1 MSDNENS
8 NKKLMPEGGSSPP
21 TDQVQTT
28 DAPAVDSET
37 KDTSSAEEEEK
48 NPQTPSTDNDKDKDE
63 SQGQETEGGE
73 EPNENPNKENKNDYS
88 ETAKKVG
95 ESLGEKYNKM
105 LEAKKNDN
113 NKDSLGDQMKDL
125 NEVQVDKAFVSD
137 SINLLGKISFD
148 ELIGNPL
155 RAAVKAQR
163 DLAKETL
170 SYIREE
176 GIKVDEN
183 GQGQITYVTMNFIR
197 DGKQVKMRVP
207 LLTLMPVPRLSIS
220 TMSYTFKAKVNA
232 MSGVVASVGSG
243 GTPINAGISTGEG
256 SKSAAPAKQTTDSSA
271 KGNNETTGNKPGA
284 STDNPAASKDNP
296 AASKDNPAASSNNP
310 TASAAGAKPTIST
323 TPTMSVGYSSK
334 KDSGATRDSRYS
346 VETTMDISITASE
359 GEMPRGIDR
368 LLGVLDDST
377 EVIDPKGTLQV
388 SADRI
393 SLVNNY
399 GAISVSYRNGKGA
412 YAPTDVTCEPIEGE
426 AKPDMLE
433 SGDEMLLIFKAKGVY
448 MVSAGELHRIVFVS

>member
-1 MSDNENS
+1 
-8 NKKLMPEGGSSPP
+8 MPGGESSPP
-21 TDQVQTT
+21 TDQVSQT

-37 KDTSSAEEEEK
+37 TDTSSAEEE
-48 NPQTPSTDNDKDKDE
+48 NQQAPSTDNDKNQSHE
-63 SQGQETEGGE
+63 S
-73 EPNENPNKENKNDYS
+73 NE
-88 ETAKKVG
+88 
-95 ESLGEKYNKM
+95 GEKSEKNEDNKSDDS
-105 LEAKKNDN
+105 KKKEEKSTLDKTVDTTTSVIGALGDAHNAAQKN
-113 NKDSLGDQMKDL
+113 EKTPSLGDQMKDL

-183 GQGQITYVTMNFIR
+183 GQGQITYVTMNFFR

-243 GTPINAGISTGEG
+243 GTPINAGMSTDNG
-256 SKSAAPAKQTTDSSA
+256 SKSAASAKPAKESSA
-271 KGNNETTGNKPGA
+271 KGNNEKTGDNSAA
-284 STDNPAASKDNP
+284 STDNS
-296 AASKDNPAASSNNP
+296 AASSNK
-310 TASAAGAKPTIST
+310 TAASATGAKPTIAT

-448 MVSAGELHRIVFVS
+448 MVSAGELTRIVFVS

>member
-1 MSDNENS
+1 
-8 NKKLMPEGGSSPP
+8 
-21 TDQVQTT
+21 
-28 DAPAVDSET
+28 
-37 KDTSSAEEEEK
+37 
-48 NPQTPSTDNDKDKDE
+48 
-63 SQGQETEGGE
+63 
-73 EPNENPNKENKNDYS
+73 
-88 ETAKKVG
+88 
-95 ESLGEKYNKM
+95 
-105 LEAKKNDN
+105 
-113 NKDSLGDQMKDL
+113 MKDL
-125 NEVQVDKAFVSD
+125 NEVQVDKTFVSD

-183 GQGQITYVTMNFIR
+183 GQGQITYVTMNFFR

-243 GTPINAGISTGEG
+243 GTPINAGISTDNG
-256 SKSAAPAKQTTDSSA
+256 SKSAASAKPAKESSA
-271 KGNNETTGNKPGA
+271 KGNNEKTGDEPAA
-284 STDNPAASKDNP
+284 STDNPST
-296 AASKDNPAASSNNP
+296 SSNKP

-412 YAPTDVTCEPIEGE
+412 YAPTDVTCDPIEGE

-448 MVSAGELHRIVFVS
+448 MVSAGELTRIVFVS

>member
-1 MSDNENS
+1 
-8 NKKLMPEGGSSPP
+8 MPEGGSSPP
-21 TDQVQTT
+21 TDQVSQT

-37 KDTSSAEEEEK
+37 TDTSSAEEE
-48 NPQTPSTDNDKDKDE
+48 NQQAPSTDNDNDE

-73 EPNENPNKENKNDYS
+73 EPNKENKNDFS
-88 ETAKKVG
+88 ETAKNVG
-95 ESLGEKYNKM
+95 KSLTQKYNEL

-113 NKDSLGDQMKDL
+113 KKDSLGDQMKDL

-176 GIKVDEN
+176 GIKVDED
-183 GQGQITYVTMNFIR
+183 GQGQITYVTMNFFR

-243 GTPINAGISTGEG
+243 GTPINAGISTDNG
-256 SKSAAPAKQTTDSSA
+256 SKSAASAKPAKDSSA
-271 KGNNETTGNKPGA
+271 KVNNEKTGDEPAA
-284 STDNPAASKDNP
+284 STDNS
-296 AASKDNPAASSNNP
+296 AASSNK
-310 TASAAGAKPTIST
+310 TAASATGAKPTIST

-412 YAPTDVTCEPIEGE
+412 YAPTDITCDPIEGE

-448 MVSAGELHRIVFVS
+448 MVSAGELTRIVFVS

>member
-1 MSDNENS
+1 
-8 NKKLMPEGGSSPP
+8 
-21 TDQVQTT
+21 
-28 DAPAVDSET
+28 
-37 KDTSSAEEEEK
+37 
-48 NPQTPSTDNDKDKDE
+48 
-63 SQGQETEGGE
+63 
-73 EPNENPNKENKNDYS
+73 
-88 ETAKKVG
+88 
-95 ESLGEKYNKM
+95 
-105 LEAKKNDN
+105 
-113 NKDSLGDQMKDL
+113 MKDL

-183 GQGQITYVTMNFIR
+183 GQGQITYVTMNFFR

-243 GTPINAGISTGEG
+243 GTPINAGMSTDNS
-256 SKSAAPAKQTTDSSA
+256 SKSAASAKATTNSSS
-271 KGNNETTGNKPGA
+271 KGNNEKTGDEPAA
-284 STDNPAASKDNP
+284 STDNSAVSSNKTAASATGTK
-296 AASKDNPAASSNNP
+296 S
-310 TASAAGAKPTIST
+310 TIAT

-399 GAISVSYRNGKGA
+399 GVISVSYRNGKGA
-412 YAPTDVTCEPIEGE
+412 YAPTDVTCDPIEGE

-448 MVSAGELHRIVFVS
+448 MVSAGKLTRIVFVS

>member
-1 MSDNENS
+1 MSDNENI
-8 NKKLMPEGGSSPP
+8 NKDLKPEGGSSPP
-21 TDQVQTT
+21 TDQVSTT
-28 DAPAVDSET
+28 DATAVDSET
-37 KDTSSAEEEEK
+37 NDTSSAENEEE
-48 NPQTPSTDNDKDKDE
+48 NQQTPSTDNDKNKDE
-63 SQGQETEGGE
+63 GQSQETEGGE
-73 EPNENPNKENKNDYS
+73 EPDENKKEDKNDL
-88 ETAKKVG
+88 ADKLKKGG
-95 ESLGEKYNKM
+95 ESLTQKYNKL
-105 LEAKKNDN
+105 LEAKRNEN

-125 NEVQVDKAFVSD
+125 NEVQVDKTFVSD

-256 SKSAAPAKQTTDSSA
+256 SKSAAPAKPTTDSSS
-271 KGNNETTGNKPGA
+271 KGNNGKTGDNPAA
-284 STDNPAASKDNP
+284 STDNPAASTDNP
-296 AASKDNPAASSNNP
+296 ATSSNKP

-412 YAPTDVTCEPIEGE
+412 YAPTDVNCEPIEGE

>member
-1 MSDNENS
+1 MSDNEN
-8 NKKLMPEGGSSPP
+8 NNNDLMSDGGSSPP
-21 TDQVQTT
+21 TDQVSQT
-28 DAPAVDSET
+28 DAPAVGSENN
-37 KDTSSAEEEEK
+37 DTSSAEKEEEK
-48 NPQTPSTDNDKDKDE
+48 PQAPSADNDKDE
-63 SQGQETEGGE
+63 GQGQETEGGE
-73 EPNENPNKENKNDYS
+73 KPDGNKKEDKNDLS
-88 ETAKKVG
+88 DQLKEAGK
-95 ESLGEKYNKM
+95 SLTQKYNEL

-113 NKDSLGDQMKDL
+113 KKDSLGDQMKDL

-176 GIKVDEN
+176 GIKVDED
-183 GQGQITYVTMNFIR
+183 GQGQITYVTMNFFR

-207 LLTLMPVPRLSIS
+207 LLTLMPVPRHSIS

-243 GTPINAGISTGEG
+243 GTPINAGMSTDNG
-256 SKSAAPAKQTTDSSA
+256 SKSAVSAKPAKDSSA
-271 KGNNETTGNKPGA
+271 KGNNEETGDKPA
-284 STDNPAASKDNP
+284 TSTDNS
-296 AASKDNPAASSNNP
+296 AASSNK
-310 TASAAGAKPTIST
+310 TATSAAGAKPTIAT

-399 GAISVSYRNGKGA
+399 GVISVSYRNGKGA
-412 YAPTDVTCEPIEGE
+412 YAPTEVTCDPIEGE

-448 MVSAGELHRIVFVS
+448 MVSAGELTRIVFVS

>member
-1 MSDNENS
+1 MSDNENN
-8 NKKLMPEGGSSPP
+8 NKDLKPGGESSPP

-28 DAPAVDSET
+28 DATAVDSET
-37 KDTSSAEEEEK
+37 NDTSSAEEEEK

-73 EPNENPNKENKNDYS
+73 EPDENKKED
-88 ETAKKVG
+88 
-95 ESLGEKYNKM
+95 
-105 LEAKKNDN
+105 KNDLPDKIGN
-113 NKDSLGDQMKDL
+113 SVGKVFKEGMDAWKTTSNAGNDKSLGDQMKDL

-256 SKSAAPAKQTTDSSA
+256 SKSAAPAKPTTDSSS
-271 KGNNETTGNKPGA
+271 KGNNGKTG
-284 STDNPAASKDNP
+284 DNPAASTDNS
-296 AASKDNPAASSNNP
+296 AASTENP
-310 TASAAGAKPTIST
+310 TASSNKTAASATGAKPTIST

-412 YAPTDVTCEPIEGE
+412 YTPTDVNCEPIEGE

>member
-1 MSDNENS
+1 MSDNEN
-8 NKKLMPEGGSSPP
+8 NNNDLIPEGGSSPP
-21 TDQVQTT
+21 TDQVSQT

-37 KDTSSAEEEEK
+37 TDTSSAEEE
-48 NPQTPSTDNDKDKDE
+48 NQQAPSTDNDKNQSHE
-63 SQGQETEGGE
+63 S
-73 EPNENPNKENKNDYS
+73 NE
-88 ETAKKVG
+88 
-95 ESLGEKYNKM
+95 GEKSEKNEDNKSDDS
-105 LEAKKNDN
+105 KKKEEKSTLDKTVDTTTSVIGALGDAHNAAQ
-113 NKDSLGDQMKDL
+113 KKEKTPSLGDQMKDL

-183 GQGQITYVTMNFIR
+183 GQGQITYVTMNFFR

-243 GTPINAGISTGEG
+243 GTPINAGISTDNG
-256 SKSAAPAKQTTDSSA
+256 SKSAASAKPAKDSSA
-271 KGNNETTGNKPGA
+271 KGNNEKTGDEPAA
-284 STDNPAASKDNP
+284 STDNSAVSSNKTAASATGTK
-296 AASKDNPAASSNNP
+296 S
-310 TASAAGAKPTIST
+310 TIST

-399 GAISVSYRNGKGA
+399 GTISVSYRNGKGA
-412 YAPTDVTCEPIEGE
+412 YAPTDVTCDPIEGE

-448 MVSAGELHRIVFVS
+448 MVSAGELTRIVFVS

>member
-1 MSDNENS
+1 MSDNENN
-8 NKKLMPEGGSSPP
+8 NKDLKPGGESSPP
-21 TDQVQTT
+21 T
-28 DAPAVDSET
+28 
-37 KDTSSAEEEEK
+37 EE
-48 NPQTPSTDNDKDKDE
+48 NPQTPHTDNDNDKDK
-63 SQGQETEGGE
+63 SQSQETEGGE
-73 EPNENPNKENKNDYS
+73 EPDVNNKEDENPNKENKNDLANKIGNS
-88 ETAKKVG
+88 VG
-95 ESLGEKYNKM
+95 KAVEEGIDAWKTTSNTGK
-105 LEAKKNDN
+105 DN
-113 NKDSLGDQMKDL
+113 SLGDQMKDL

-183 GQGQITYVTMNFIR
+183 GQGQITYVTMNFFR

-256 SKSAAPAKQTTDSSA
+256 SKPAVSAKPAKDSSA
-271 KGNNETTGNKPGA
+271 KVNNEKTGDEPAA
-284 STDNPAASKDNP
+284 STDNS
-296 AASKDNPAASSNNP
+296 AASSNK
-310 TASAAGAKPTIST
+310 TATSAAGAKPTIAT
-323 TPTMSVGYSSK
+323 IPTMSVGYSSK

-399 GAISVSYRNGKGA
+399 GVISVSYRNGKGA

-448 MVSAGELHRIVFVS
+448 MVSAGELTRIVFVS

>member
-1 MSDNENS
+1 MSDNENN
-8 NKKLMPEGGSSPP
+8 NKDLKPGGESSPP

-28 DAPAVDSET
+28 DATAVDSET
-37 KDTSSAEEEEK
+37 NDTSSAENKEE
-48 NPQTPSTDNDKDKDE
+48 NQQTPTTDNDKDE

-73 EPNENPNKENKNDYS
+73 EPNKENKNDVS
-88 ETAKKVG
+88 EAVKNFG
-95 ESLGEKYNKM
+95 ESAFEKGKEYYNT
-105 LEAKKNDN
+105 LKNKE

-256 SKSAAPAKQTTDSSA
+256 SKSAAPAKPTTDSSS
-271 KGNNETTGNKPGA
+271 KGNNEKTGEKPAA
-284 STDNPAASKDNP
+284 STDNPTASTE
-296 AASKDNPAASSNNP
+296 NPAASSNK
-310 TASAAGAKPTIST
+310 TATSATGAKPTIST

-412 YAPTDVTCEPIEGE
+412 YTPTDVTCEPIEGE

>member
-1 MSDNENS
+1 MSDNENN
-8 NKKLMPEGGSSPP
+8 NKDLKPGGGSSPP
-21 TDQVQTT
+21 TDQDPKT
-28 DAPAVDSET
+28 DATAVGSET
-37 KDTSSAEEEEK
+37 TDTSSAEEE
-48 NPQTPSTDNDKDKDE
+48 NQQAPSTDNDKNQSHE
-63 SQGQETEGGE
+63 S
-73 EPNENPNKENKNDYS
+73 NE
-88 ETAKKVG
+88 
-95 ESLGEKYNKM
+95 GEKSEKNEDNKSDDS
-105 LEAKKNDN
+105 KKKEEKSTLDKTVDTTTSVIGALGDAHNAAQ
-113 NKDSLGDQMKDL
+113 KKEKTPSLGDQMKDL

-183 GQGQITYVTMNFIR
+183 GQGQITYITMNFFR

-243 GTPINAGISTGEG
+243 GTPINAGISTDNG
-256 SKSAAPAKQTTDSSA
+256 SKSAASAKPAKDSSA
-271 KGNNETTGNKPGA
+271 KGNNEKTG
-284 STDNPAASKDNP
+284 DNPAASTDNSAVSSNKT
-296 AASKDNPAASSNNP
+296 AASATGTKS
-310 TASAAGAKPTIST
+310 TIST

-377 EVIDPKGTLQV
+377 ELIDPKGTLQV

-399 GAISVSYRNGKGA
+399 GVISVSYRNGKGA
-412 YAPTDVTCEPIEGE
+412 YAPTDVTCDPIEGE

-448 MVSAGELHRIVFVS
+448 MVSAGELTRIVFVS

>member
-1 MSDNENS
+1 MSDNEN
-8 NKKLMPEGGSSPP
+8 NNNDLKPGGESSPP
-21 TDQVQTT
+21 T
-28 DAPAVDSET
+28 
-37 KDTSSAEEEEK
+37 EE
-48 NPQTPSTDNDKDKDE
+48 NPQTPHTDNDNDKDK
-63 SQGQETEGGE
+63 SQSQETEGGE
-73 EPNENPNKENKNDYS
+73 EPDVNNKEDENPNKENKNDLANKIGNS
-88 ETAKKVG
+88 VGKVVEEG
-95 ESLGEKYNKM
+95 IDAWKTTSNTGK
-105 LEAKKNDN
+105 DN
-113 NKDSLGDQMKDL
+113 SLGDQMKDL

-256 SKSAAPAKQTTDSSA
+256 SKSAAPAKPTTDSSS
-271 KGNNETTGNKPGA
+271 KGNNGKTGEKPAA
-284 STDNPAASKDNP
+284 STDNSAASTENP
-296 AASKDNPAASSNNP
+296 ATSSNKTAASA
-310 TASAAGAKPTIST
+310 TGAKSTIST

-412 YAPTDVTCEPIEGE
+412 YAPTDVNCEPIEGE

>member
-1 MSDNENS
+1 MSDNENI
-8 NKKLMPEGGSSPP
+8 NKDLKPEGGSSPP

-37 KDTSSAEEEEK
+37 NDTSSAENEEK

-243 GTPINAGISTGEG
+243 GTPINAGISTDNG
-256 SKSAAPAKQTTDSSA
+256 SKSAASAKPTTDPSA
-271 KGNNETTGNKPGA
+271 KGNNGKTG
-284 STDNPAASKDNP
+284 DNPAASTDNS
-296 AASKDNPAASSNNP
+296 AASTENPAASSNK
-310 TASAAGAKPTIST
+310 TAASATGAKPTIST

-412 YAPTDVTCEPIEGE
+412 YTPTDVTCEPIEGE

>member
-1 MSDNENS
+1 MSDNEN
-8 NKKLMPEGGSSPP
+8 NNNDLMPEGGSSPP
-21 TDQVQTT
+21 TEENP
-28 DAPAVDSET
+28 PA
-37 KDTSSAEEEEK
+37 
-48 NPQTPSTDNDKDKDE
+48 PSTDKDKNQRHE
-63 SQGQETEGGE
+63 SNEGKKSEKSEDNKSDDSKKKE
-73 EPNENPNKENKNDYS
+73 EKSTLDKVVDTTTSVIGALGDAHNAAQKKEK
-88 ETAKKVG
+88 TP
-95 ESLGEKYNKM
+95 
-105 LEAKKNDN
+105 
-113 NKDSLGDQMKDL
+113 SLGDQMKDL

-183 GQGQITYVTMNFIR
+183 GQGQITYVTMNFFR

-243 GTPINAGISTGEG
+243 GTPINAGMSTDNG
-256 SKSAAPAKQTTDSSA
+256 SKSAASAKQAKDSSS
-271 KGNNETTGNKPGA
+271 KGNNEKTGDEPAA
-284 STDNPAASKDNP
+284 STDNS
-296 AASKDNPAASSNNP
+296 AASSNK
-310 TASAAGAKPTIST
+310 TAASAAGAKPTIST

-346 VETTMDISITASE
+346 VESTMDISITASE

-368 LLGVLDDST
+368 LLGILDDST

-399 GAISVSYRNGKGA
+399 GVISVSYRNGKGA

-448 MVSAGELHRIVFVS
+448 MVSAGELTRIVFVS

>member
-1 MSDNENS
+1 MSDNENK
-8 NKKLMPEGGSSPP
+8 NNNLMPEGGSPPP
-21 TDQVQTT
+21 TDQVPTT

-37 KDTSSAEEEEK
+37 PDTSPAENEEE
-48 NPQTPSTDNDKDKDE
+48 NPQTPNTDNDKDE
-63 SQGQETEGGE
+63 SQSQETEGGE
-73 EPNENPNKENKNDYS
+73 EPDENKKEDKNDL
-88 ETAKKVG
+88 ADKLKKGG
-95 ESLGEKYNKM
+95 ESLTQKYNKL
-105 LEAKKNDN
+105 LEAKRNET

-125 NEVQVDKAFVSD
+125 NEVQVDKTFVSD

-256 SKSAAPAKQTTDSSA
+256 SKSAAPAKPTTDSSA
-271 KGNNETTGNKPGA
+271 KGNNEKTGDK
-284 STDNPAASKDNP
+284 SAASKDNP
-296 AASKDNPAASSNNP
+296 AASTENPAASSNK
-310 TASAAGAKPTIST
+310 TAASATGAKPTIST

-346 VETTMDISITASE
+346 VETTMDISIIASE

-426 AKPDMLE
+426 AKPDLLE

-448 MVSAGELHRIVFVS
+448 MVSAGELTRIVFVS

>member
-1 MSDNENS
+1 
-8 NKKLMPEGGSSPP
+8 MPEGGSSPP
-21 TDQVQTT
+21 TDQVLQT
-28 DAPAVDSET
+28 DAPAVGSENN
-37 KDTSSAEEEEK
+37 DTSSAEEKEEK
-48 NPQTPSTDNDKDKDE
+48 PQGPSTDNDKDKDE

-73 EPNENPNKENKNDYS
+73 ESNKENKNDFS

-95 ESLGEKYNKM
+95 KSLTEKYNEL

-113 NKDSLGDQMKDL
+113 KKDSLGDQMKDL
-125 NEVQVDKAFVSD
+125 NEVQVDKTFVSD

-183 GQGQITYVTMNFIR
+183 GQGQITYVTMNFFR

-243 GTPINAGISTGEG
+243 GTPINAGMSTDNG
-256 SKSAAPAKQTTDSSA
+256 SKSAASAKPAKDSSS
-271 KGNNETTGNKPGA
+271 KGNNEKTG
-284 STDNPAASKDNP
+284 DEPAASTEN
-296 AASKDNPAASSNNP
+296 SAASSNK
-310 TASAAGAKPTIST
+310 TAASAAGAKPTIST

-346 VETTMDISITASE
+346 VESTMDISITASE

-368 LLGVLDDST
+368 LLGILDDST

-448 MVSAGELHRIVFVS
+448 MISAGELHRIVFVS

>member
-1 MSDNENS
+1 MSDNENN
-8 NKKLMPEGGSSPP
+8 NKDLKPGGESSPP
-21 TDQVQTT
+21 TEENLQ
-28 DAPAVDSET
+28 AP
-37 KDTSSAEEEEK
+37 
-48 NPQTPSTDNDKDKDE
+48 PTDNDKNQRHESNEGKKSEKSEDNKSDDSKKKEEKSTLDKVVDTTT
-63 SQGQETEGGE
+63 SVIGALGDAHNAAQK
-73 EPNENPNKENKNDYS
+73 KEK
-88 ETAKKVG
+88 TP
-95 ESLGEKYNKM
+95 
-105 LEAKKNDN
+105 
-113 NKDSLGDQMKDL
+113 SLGDQMKDL
-125 NEVQVDKAFVSD
+125 SEVQVDKAFVSD

-183 GQGQITYVTMNFIR
+183 GQGQITYVTMNFFR

-243 GTPINAGISTGEG
+243 GTPINAGMSTDNG
-256 SKSAAPAKQTTDSSA
+256 SKSAASAKPAKDSSS
-271 KGNNETTGNKPGA
+271 KGNNEKTGDEPAA
-284 STDNPAASKDNP
+284 STDNS
-296 AASKDNPAASSNNP
+296 AASSNK
-310 TASAAGAKPTIST
+310 TAASAAGAKPTIST

-346 VETTMDISITASE
+346 VESTMDISITASE

-368 LLGVLDDST
+368 LLGILDDST

-399 GAISVSYRNGKGA
+399 GVISVSYRNGKGA

-448 MVSAGELHRIVFVS
+448 MVSAGELTRIVFVS

>member
-1 MSDNENS
+1 
-8 NKKLMPEGGSSPP
+8 
-21 TDQVQTT
+21 
-28 DAPAVDSET
+28 
-37 KDTSSAEEEEK
+37 
-48 NPQTPSTDNDKDKDE
+48 
-63 SQGQETEGGE
+63 
-73 EPNENPNKENKNDYS
+73 
-88 ETAKKVG
+88 
-95 ESLGEKYNKM
+95 
-105 LEAKKNDN
+105 
-113 NKDSLGDQMKDL
+113 MKDL

-256 SKSAAPAKQTTDSSA
+256 SKSAAPAKPTTDSSS
-271 KGNNETTGNKPGA
+271 KGNNGKTGEKPAA
-284 STDNPAASKDNP
+284 STDNSAASTENP
-296 AASKDNPAASSNNP
+296 ATSSNKTAASA
-310 TASAAGAKPTIST
+310 TGAKSTIST

-412 YAPTDVTCEPIEGE
+412 YAPTDVNCEPIEGE

>member
-1 MSDNENS
+1 MSDNEN
-8 NKKLMPEGGSSPP
+8 NNNDLIPEGGSSPP
-21 TDQVQTT
+21 TDQVSQT

-37 KDTSSAEEEEK
+37 TDTSSAEEE
-48 NPQTPSTDNDKDKDE
+48 NQQAPSTDNDKNQSHE
-63 SQGQETEGGE
+63 S
-73 EPNENPNKENKNDYS
+73 NE
-88 ETAKKVG
+88 
-95 ESLGEKYNKM
+95 GEKSEKNEDNKSDDS
-105 LEAKKNDN
+105 KKKEEKSTLDKTVDTTTSVIGALGDAHNAAQ
-113 NKDSLGDQMKDL
+113 KKEKTPSLGDQMKDL

-148 ELIGNPL
+148 
-155 RAAVKAQR
+155 AAVKAQR

-183 GQGQITYVTMNFIR
+183 GQGQITYVTMNFFR

-243 GTPINAGISTGEG
+243 GTPINAGISTDNG
-256 SKSAAPAKQTTDSSA
+256 SKSAASAKPAKDSSA
-271 KGNNETTGNKPGA
+271 KGNNEKTGDNPTA
-284 STDNPAASKDNP
+284 STDNPSTSSNKTAAS
-296 AASKDNPAASSNNP
+296 A
-310 TASAAGAKPTIST
+310 TGAKPTIAT

-399 GAISVSYRNGKGA
+399 GVISVSYRNGKGA
-412 YAPTDVTCEPIEGE
+412 YAPTDVTCDPIEGE

-448 MVSAGELHRIVFVS
+448 MVSAGELTRIVFVS

>member
-1 MSDNENS
+1 MSDNENI
-8 NKKLMPEGGSSPP
+8 NNDLKPGGGSSPP
-21 TDQVQTT
+21 T
-28 DAPAVDSET
+28 
-37 KDTSSAEEEEK
+37 EE
-48 NPQTPSTDNDKDKDE
+48 NPQTPSTDNDKNQSHESNEGKKSEKSEDNKSDDSKKKEEKSTLDKTVDTTT
-63 SQGQETEGGE
+63 SVIGALGDAHNAAQK
-73 EPNENPNKENKNDYS
+73 KEK
-88 ETAKKVG
+88 TP
-95 ESLGEKYNKM
+95 
-105 LEAKKNDN
+105 
-113 NKDSLGDQMKDL
+113 SLGDQMKDL

-176 GIKVDEN
+176 GIKVDED
-183 GQGQITYVTMNFIR
+183 GQGQITYVTMNFFR

-243 GTPINAGISTGEG
+243 GTPINAGIPTDNG
-256 SKSAAPAKQTTDSSA
+256 SKSAASAKATTDSSS
-271 KGNNETTGNKPGA
+271 KGNNEKTG
-284 STDNPAASKDNP
+284 DNPAASTDN
-296 AASKDNPAASSNNP
+296 SAASSNK
-310 TASAAGAKPTIST
+310 TAASATGAKPTIST

-399 GAISVSYRNGKGA
+399 GVISVSYRNGKGA
-412 YAPTDVTCEPIEGE
+412 YAPTDVTCDPIEGE

-448 MVSAGELHRIVFVS
+448 MVSADELTRIVFVS

>member
-1 MSDNENS
+1 MSDNEN
-8 NKKLMPEGGSSPP
+8 NNNDLIPEGGSSPP
-21 TDQVQTT
+21 TNQVSQT

-37 KDTSSAEEEEK
+37 TDTSSAEEEEE
-48 NPQTPSTDNDKDKDE
+48 NQQTPSTDNDKNKDE
-63 SQGQETEGGE
+63 SQSQETEGGE
-73 EPNENPNKENKNDYS
+73 EPNKENKNDFS
-88 ETAKKVG
+88 ETAKKIG
-95 ESLGEKYNKM
+95 KSLTDKYNELK
-105 LEAKKNDN
+105 EAKKNDN
-113 NKDSLGDQMKDL
+113 KKDSLGDQMKDL
-125 NEVQVDKAFVSD
+125 NEVQVDKTFVSD

-183 GQGQITYVTMNFIR
+183 GQGQITYVTMNFFR

-243 GTPINAGISTGEG
+243 GTPINAGISTDNG
-256 SKSAAPAKQTTDSSA
+256 SKSAASAKPTTDPSA
-271 KGNNETTGNKPGA
+271 KGNNEKTGDKPA
-284 STDNPAASKDNP
+284 ASTENPATSTDNSVASSNKPAAS
-296 AASKDNPAASSNNP
+296 A
-310 TASAAGAKPTIST
+310 TGAKPTIST

-399 GAISVSYRNGKGA
+399 GVISVSYRNGKGA

-448 MVSAGELHRIVFVS
+448 MVSAGELTRIVFVS

>member
-1 MSDNENS
+1 
-8 NKKLMPEGGSSPP
+8 MPEGGSSPP
-21 TDQVQTT
+21 TDQDTTT

-37 KDTSSAEEEEK
+37 NDTSSAENEEE
-48 NPQTPSTDNDKDKDE
+48 NQQTPTTDNDNDE
-63 SQGQETEGGE
+63 SQSQETEGGE
-73 EPNENPNKENKNDYS
+73 EPNKENKNDLPNTIGNS
-88 ETAKKVG
+88 VGKVFKEG
-95 ESLGEKYNKM
+95 MDAWKTTSNAG
-105 LEAKKNDN
+105 ND
-113 NKDSLGDQMKDL
+113 KSLGDQMKDL

-183 GQGQITYVTMNFIR
+183 GQGQITYVTMNFFR

-243 GTPINAGISTGEG
+243 GTPINAGISTDNG
-256 SKSAAPAKQTTDSSA
+256 SKSAAPAKPTTDSSS
-271 KGNNETTGNKPGA
+271 KGNNGKTG
-284 STDNPAASKDNP
+284 DNPAASTENS
-296 AASKDNPAASSNNP
+296 AASTENSATSSNKTAASA
-310 TASAAGAKPTIST
+310 TGAKSTIST

-412 YAPTDVTCEPIEGE
+412 YTPTDVNCEPIEGE
-426 AKPDMLE
+426 TKPDMLE

>member
-1 MSDNENS
+1 MSDNEN
-8 NKKLMPEGGSSPP
+8 NNNDLKPGGESSPP
-21 TDQVQTT
+21 TDQVSQT

-37 KDTSSAEEEEK
+37 TDTSSAEEE
-48 NPQTPSTDNDKDKDE
+48 NQQAPSTDNDKNQSHE
-63 SQGQETEGGE
+63 S
-73 EPNENPNKENKNDYS
+73 NE
-88 ETAKKVG
+88 
-95 ESLGEKYNKM
+95 GEKSEKNEDNKSDDS
-105 LEAKKNDN
+105 KKKEEKSTLDKTVDTTTSVIGALGDAHNAAQ
-113 NKDSLGDQMKDL
+113 KKEKTPSLGDQMKDL

-176 GIKVDEN
+176 GIKVDED
-183 GQGQITYVTMNFIR
+183 GQGQITYVTMNFFR

-243 GTPINAGISTGEG
+243 GTPINAGMSTDNS
-256 SKSAAPAKQTTDSSA
+256 SKSAASAKSAKDSSA
-271 KGNNETTGNKPGA
+271 KVNNEKTGDEPAA
-284 STDNPAASKDNP
+284 STDNSAVSSNKTAASATGTK
-296 AASKDNPAASSNNP
+296 S
-310 TASAAGAKPTIST
+310 TIST

-399 GAISVSYRNGKGA
+399 GVISVSYRNGKGA
-412 YAPTDVTCEPIEGE
+412 YAPTDVTCDPIEGE

-448 MVSAGELHRIVFVS
+448 MVSAGELTRIVFVS

>member
-1 MSDNENS
+1 MSDNEN
-8 NKKLMPEGGSSPP
+8 NNNDLIPEGGSSPP
-21 TDQVQTT
+21 TDQVSQT

-37 KDTSSAEEEEK
+37 TDTSSAEEE
-48 NPQTPSTDNDKDKDE
+48 NQQAPSTDNDKNQSHE
-63 SQGQETEGGE
+63 S
-73 EPNENPNKENKNDYS
+73 NE
-88 ETAKKVG
+88 
-95 ESLGEKYNKM
+95 GEKSEKNEDNKSDDS
-105 LEAKKNDN
+105 KKKEEKSTLDKTVDTTTSVIGALGDAHNAAQ
-113 NKDSLGDQMKDL
+113 KKEKTPSLGDQMKDL

-183 GQGQITYVTMNFIR
+183 GQGQITYVTMNFFR

-243 GTPINAGISTGEG
+243 GTPINAGISTDNG
-256 SKSAAPAKQTTDSSA
+256 SKSAASAKPAKDSSA
-271 KGNNETTGNKPGA
+271 KGNNEKTG
-284 STDNPAASKDNP
+284 DNPAASTDN
-296 AASKDNPAASSNNP
+296 SAASSNK
-310 TASAAGAKPTIST
+310 TAASATGTKSTIAT

-399 GAISVSYRNGKGA
+399 GVISVSYRNGKGA
-412 YAPTDVTCEPIEGE
+412 YAPTDVTCDPIEGE

>member
-1 MSDNENS
+1 MSDNEN
-8 NKKLMPEGGSSPP
+8 NNNDLMSDGGSSPP
-21 TDQVQTT
+21 TDQVSQT
-28 DAPAVDSET
+28 DAPAVGSENN
-37 KDTSSAEEEEK
+37 DTSSAEKEEEK
-48 NPQTPSTDNDKDKDE
+48 PQAPSADNDKDE
-63 SQGQETEGGE
+63 GQGQETEGGE
-73 EPNENPNKENKNDYS
+73 KPDGNKKEDKNDLS
-88 ETAKKVG
+88 DQLKEAGK
-95 ESLGEKYNKM
+95 SLTQKYNEL

-113 NKDSLGDQMKDL
+113 KKDSLGDQMKDL

-176 GIKVDEN
+176 GIKVDED
-183 GQGQITYVTMNFIR
+183 GQGQITYVTMNFFR

-243 GTPINAGISTGEG
+243 GTPINAGMSTDNG
-256 SKSAAPAKQTTDSSA
+256 SKSAVSAKPAKDSSA
-271 KGNNETTGNKPGA
+271 KGNNEETGDKPA
-284 STDNPAASKDNP
+284 TSTDNS
-296 AASKDNPAASSNNP
+296 AASSNK
-310 TASAAGAKPTIST
+310 TATSAAGAKPTIAT
-323 TPTMSVGYSSK
+323 PPTMSVGYSSK

-399 GAISVSYRNGKGA
+399 GVISVSYRNGKGA
-412 YAPTDVTCEPIEGE
+412 YAPTEVTCDPIEGE

-448 MVSAGELHRIVFVS
+448 MVSAGELTRIVFVS

>member
-1 MSDNENS
+1 MSDNEN
-8 NKKLMPEGGSSPP
+8 NNNDLIPEGGSSPP
-21 TDQVQTT
+21 TDQVSQT
-28 DAPAVDSET
+28 DAPAVGSET
-37 KDTSSAEEEEK
+37 TDTSSAEEE
-48 NPQTPSTDNDKDKDE
+48 NQQAPSTDNDKNQSHE
-63 SQGQETEGGE
+63 S
-73 EPNENPNKENKNDYS
+73 NE
-88 ETAKKVG
+88 
-95 ESLGEKYNKM
+95 GEKSEKNEDNKSDDS
-105 LEAKKNDN
+105 KKKEEKSTLDKAVDTTTSVIGALGDAHNAAQKN
-113 NKDSLGDQMKDL
+113 EKTPSLGDQMKDL

-183 GQGQITYVTMNFIR
+183 GQGQITYVTMNFFR

-243 GTPINAGISTGEG
+243 GTPINAGMSTDNS
-256 SKSAAPAKQTTDSSA
+256 SKSAASAKPAKDSSA
-271 KGNNETTGNKPGA
+271 KVNNEKTG
-284 STDNPAASKDNP
+284 DNPAASTDN
-296 AASKDNPAASSNNP
+296 SAASSNK
-310 TASAAGAKPTIST
+310 TAASATGAKPTIST

-399 GAISVSYRNGKGA
+399 GVISVSYRNGKGA
-412 YAPTDVTCEPIEGE
+412 YAPTDVTCDPIEGE

-448 MVSAGELHRIVFVS
+448 MVSAGELTRIVFVS

>member
-1 MSDNENS
+1 MSDNEN
-8 NKKLMPEGGSSPP
+8 NNNDLMPEGGSSPP
-21 TDQVQTT
+21 TEENP
-28 DAPAVDSET
+28 PA
-37 KDTSSAEEEEK
+37 
-48 NPQTPSTDNDKDKDE
+48 PSTDKDKNQRHE
-63 SQGQETEGGE
+63 SNEGKKSEKSEDNKSDDSKKKE
-73 EPNENPNKENKNDYS
+73 EKSTLDKVVDTTTSVIGALGDAHNAAQKKEK
-88 ETAKKVG
+88 TP
-95 ESLGEKYNKM
+95 
-105 LEAKKNDN
+105 
-113 NKDSLGDQMKDL
+113 SLGDQMKDL
-125 NEVQVDKAFVSD
+125 SEVQVDKAFVSD

-183 GQGQITYVTMNFIR
+183 GQGQITYVTMNFFR

-243 GTPINAGISTGEG
+243 GTPINAGMSTDNG
-256 SKSAAPAKQTTDSSA
+256 SKSAASAKQAKDSSS
-271 KGNNETTGNKPGA
+271 KGNNEKTGDEPAA
-284 STDNPAASKDNP
+284 STDNS
-296 AASKDNPAASSNNP
+296 AASSNK
-310 TASAAGAKPTIST
+310 TAASAAGAKPTIST

-346 VETTMDISITASE
+346 VESTMDISITASE

-368 LLGVLDDST
+368 LLGILDDST

-399 GAISVSYRNGKGA
+399 GVISVSYRNGKGA

-448 MVSAGELHRIVFVS
+448 MVSAGELTRIVFVS

>member
-1 MSDNENS
+1 MSDNENK
-8 NKKLMPEGGSSPP
+8 NNNLMPEGGSPPP
-21 TDQVQTT
+21 TDQVPTT

-37 KDTSSAEEEEK
+37 PDTSPAENEEE
-48 NPQTPSTDNDKDKDE
+48 NPQTPNTDNDNDKDE
-63 SQGQETEGGE
+63 SQSQETEGGE
-73 EPNENPNKENKNDYS
+73 EPDENKKEDKNDL
-88 ETAKKVG
+88 ADKLKKGG
-95 ESLGEKYNKM
+95 ESLTQKYNKL
-105 LEAKKNDN
+105 LEAKRNEN

-125 NEVQVDKAFVSD
+125 NEVQVDKTFVSD

-183 GQGQITYVTMNFIR
+183 GQGQITYVTMNFFR

-256 SKSAAPAKQTTDSSA
+256 SKSAAPAKPTTDSSS
-271 KGNNETTGNKPGA
+271 KGNNGKTGEKPAA
-284 STDNPAASKDNP
+284 STDNSATSTDN
-296 AASKDNPAASSNNP
+296 SAASSNK
-310 TASAAGAKPTIST
+310 TAASATGAKPTIST

-412 YAPTDVTCEPIEGE
+412 YTPTDVNCEPIEGE

>member
-1 MSDNENS
+1 MSDNEN
-8 NKKLMPEGGSSPP
+8 NNNDLIPEGGSSPP
-21 TDQVQTT
+21 TEENP
-28 DAPAVDSET
+28 PA
-37 KDTSSAEEEEK
+37 
-48 NPQTPSTDNDKDKDE
+48 PSTDKDKNQRHE
-63 SQGQETEGGE
+63 SNEGKKSEKSEDNKSDDSKKKE
-73 EPNENPNKENKNDYS
+73 EKSTLDKAVDTTTSVIGALGDAHNAAQKKEK
-88 ETAKKVG
+88 TP
-95 ESLGEKYNKM
+95 
-105 LEAKKNDN
+105 
-113 NKDSLGDQMKDL
+113 SLGDQMKDL
-125 NEVQVDKAFVSD
+125 NEVQVDKTFVSD

-183 GQGQITYVTMNFIR
+183 GQGQITYVTMNFFR

-243 GTPINAGISTGEG
+243 GTPINAGMSTDNG
-256 SKSAAPAKQTTDSSA
+256 SKSAASAKPATDSSS
-271 KGNNETTGNKPGA
+271 KGNNEKTG
-284 STDNPAASKDNP
+284 DEPAASTEN
-296 AASKDNPAASSNNP
+296 SAASSNK
-310 TASAAGAKPTIST
+310 TAASAAGAKPTIST

-399 GAISVSYRNGKGA
+399 GVISVSYRNGKGA

-448 MVSAGELHRIVFVS
+448 MVSAGELTRIVFVS

>member
-1 MSDNENS
+1 MSDNENN
-8 NKKLMPEGGSSPP
+8 NKDLKPGGGSSPP
-21 TDQVQTT
+21 TDQDPKT
-28 DAPAVDSET
+28 DATAVGSET
-37 KDTSSAEEEEK
+37 TDTSSAEEE
-48 NPQTPSTDNDKDKDE
+48 NQQAPSTDNDKNQSHE
-63 SQGQETEGGE
+63 S
-73 EPNENPNKENKNDYS
+73 NE
-88 ETAKKVG
+88 
-95 ESLGEKYNKM
+95 GEKSEKNEDNKSDDS
-105 LEAKKNDN
+105 KKKEEKSTLDKAVDTTTSVIGALGDAHNAAQKN
-113 NKDSLGDQMKDL
+113 EKTPSLGDQMKDL

-183 GQGQITYVTMNFIR
+183 GQGQITYVTMNFFR

-243 GTPINAGISTGEG
+243 GTPINAGMSTDNG
-256 SKSAAPAKQTTDSSA
+256 SKSAASAKPAKDSSA
-271 KGNNETTGNKPGA
+271 KGNNEKTGDKPAA
-284 STDNPAASKDNP
+284 STDNPST
-296 AASKDNPAASSNNP
+296 SSNKP
-310 TASAAGAKPTIST
+310 TASATGAKPTIST

-399 GAISVSYRNGKGA
+399 GVISVSYRNGKGA
-412 YAPTDVTCEPIEGE
+412 YAPTDVTCDPIEGE

-448 MVSAGELHRIVFVS
+448 MVSAGELTRIVFVS

>member
-1 MSDNENS
+1 
-8 NKKLMPEGGSSPP
+8 MPEGESSPP
-21 TDQVQTT
+21 TEENLQ
-28 DAPAVDSET
+28 AP
-37 KDTSSAEEEEK
+37 
-48 NPQTPSTDNDKDKDE
+48 PTDNDKNQSHESNEGKKSEKSEDNKSDDSKKKEEKSTLDKAVDTTT
-63 SQGQETEGGE
+63 SVIGALGDAHNAAQK
-73 EPNENPNKENKNDYS
+73 KEK
-88 ETAKKVG
+88 TP
-95 ESLGEKYNKM
+95 
-105 LEAKKNDN
+105 
-113 NKDSLGDQMKDL
+113 SLGDQMKDL

-183 GQGQITYVTMNFIR
+183 GQGQITYVTMNFFR

-243 GTPINAGISTGEG
+243 GTPINAGMSTDNG
-256 SKSAAPAKQTTDSSA
+256 SKSAASAKPAKDSSS
-271 KGNNETTGNKPGA
+271 KGNNEKTGDEPAA
-284 STDNPAASKDNP
+284 STDNS
-296 AASKDNPAASSNNP
+296 AASSNK
-310 TASAAGAKPTIST
+310 TAASAAGAKPTIST

-368 LLGVLDDST
+368 LLGILDDST

-399 GAISVSYRNGKGA
+399 GVISVSYRNGKGA

-448 MVSAGELHRIVFVS
+448 MVSAGELTRIVFVS

>member
-1 MSDNENS
+1 MSDNEN
-8 NKKLMPEGGSSPP
+8 NNNDLMPEGGSSPP
-21 TDQVQTT
+21 TEENP
-28 DAPAVDSET
+28 PA
-37 KDTSSAEEEEK
+37 
-48 NPQTPSTDNDKDKDE
+48 PSTDKDKNQRHE
-63 SQGQETEGGE
+63 SNEGKKSEKSEDNKSDDSKKKE
-73 EPNENPNKENKNDYS
+73 EKSTLDKVVDTTTSVIGALGDAHNAAQKKEK
-88 ETAKKVG
+88 TP
-95 ESLGEKYNKM
+95 
-105 LEAKKNDN
+105 
-113 NKDSLGDQMKDL
+113 SLGDQMKDL
-125 NEVQVDKAFVSD
+125 SEVQVDKAFVSD

-183 GQGQITYVTMNFIR
+183 GQGQITYVTMNFFR

-243 GTPINAGISTGEG
+243 GTPINAGMSTDNG
-256 SKSAAPAKQTTDSSA
+256 SKSAASAKPAKDSSS
-271 KGNNETTGNKPGA
+271 KGNNEKTGDEPAA
-284 STDNPAASKDNP
+284 STDNS
-296 AASKDNPAASSNNP
+296 AASSNK
-310 TASAAGAKPTIST
+310 TAASAAGAKPTIAT

-346 VETTMDISITASE
+346 VESTMDISITASE

-368 LLGVLDDST
+368 LLGILDDST

-399 GAISVSYRNGKGA
+399 GVISVSYRNGKGA

-448 MVSAGELHRIVFVS
+448 MVSAGELTRIVFVS

>member
-1 MSDNENS
+1 MSDNEN
-8 NKKLMPEGGSSPP
+8 NNNDLIPEGGSSPP
-21 TDQVQTT
+21 TDQVSQT

-37 KDTSSAEEEEK
+37 TDTSSAEEE
-48 NPQTPSTDNDKDKDE
+48 NQQAPSTDNDKNQSHE
-63 SQGQETEGGE
+63 S
-73 EPNENPNKENKNDYS
+73 NE
-88 ETAKKVG
+88 
-95 ESLGEKYNKM
+95 GEKSEKNEDNKSDDS
-105 LEAKKNDN
+105 KKKEEKSTLDKTVDTTTSVIGALGDAHNAAQ
-113 NKDSLGDQMKDL
+113 KKEKTPSLGDQMKDL

-183 GQGQITYVTMNFIR
+183 GQGQITYVTMNFFR

-243 GTPINAGISTGEG
+243 GTPINAGISTDNG
-256 SKSAAPAKQTTDSSA
+256 SKSAASAKPAKDSSA
-271 KGNNETTGNKPGA
+271 KGNNEKTG
-284 STDNPAASKDNP
+284 DNPAASTDN
-296 AASKDNPAASSNNP
+296 SAASSNK
-310 TASAAGAKPTIST
+310 TAASATGTKSTIAT

-399 GAISVSYRNGKGA
+399 GVISVSYRNGKGA
-412 YAPTDVTCEPIEGE
+412 YAPTDVTCDPIEGE

-448 MVSAGELHRIVFVS
+448 MVSAGELTRIVFVS

>member
-1 MSDNENS
+1 MSDNEN
-8 NKKLMPEGGSSPP
+8 NNNDLMPEGGSSPP
-21 TDQVQTT
+21 TDQVSQT
-28 DAPAVDSET
+28 DAPAVGSENN
-37 KDTSSAEEEEK
+37 DTSSAEEKEEK
-48 NPQTPSTDNDKDKDE
+48 PQGPSADNDNDE

-73 EPNENPNKENKNDYS
+73 EPNKENKNDFS
-88 ETAKKVG
+88 ETAKNVG
-95 ESLGEKYNKM
+95 KSLTQKYNEL

-113 NKDSLGDQMKDL
+113 KKDSLGDQMKDL
-125 NEVQVDKAFVSD
+125 NEVQVDKTFVSD

-243 GTPINAGISTGEG
+243 GTPINAGISTDNG
-256 SKSAAPAKQTTDSSA
+256 SKSAASAKPAKDSSA
-271 KGNNETTGNKPGA
+271 KGNNEKTGDKPAASSDKPAA
-284 STDNPAASKDNP
+284 STDNS
-296 AASKDNPAASSNNP
+296 AASSNK
-310 TASAAGAKPTIST
+310 TAASATGAKPTIST

-448 MVSAGELHRIVFVS
+448 MVSAGELTRIVFVS

>member
-1 MSDNENS
+1 MSDNENN
-8 NKKLMPEGGSSPP
+8 NKDLIPEGGSSPP
-21 TDQVQTT
+21 T
-28 DAPAVDSET
+28 
-37 KDTSSAEEEEK
+37 EE
-48 NPQTPSTDNDKDKDE
+48 NPQTPSTDNDKNQRHESNEGKKSEKSEDNKSDDSKKKEEKSTLDKVVDTTT
-63 SQGQETEGGE
+63 SVIGALGDAHNAAQK
-73 EPNENPNKENKNDYS
+73 KEK
-88 ETAKKVG
+88 TP
-95 ESLGEKYNKM
+95 
-105 LEAKKNDN
+105 
-113 NKDSLGDQMKDL
+113 SLGDQMKDL
-125 NEVQVDKAFVSD
+125 SEVQVDKAFVSD

-183 GQGQITYVTMNFIR
+183 GQGQITYVTMNFFR

-243 GTPINAGISTGEG
+243 GTPINAGMSTDNG
-256 SKSAAPAKQTTDSSA
+256 SKSAASAKPAKDSSS
-271 KGNNETTGNKPGA
+271 KGNNEKTG
-284 STDNPAASKDNP
+284 DEPAASTEN
-296 AASKDNPAASSNNP
+296 SAASSNK
-310 TASAAGAKPTIST
+310 TAASAAGAKPTIST

-346 VETTMDISITASE
+346 VESTMDISITASE

-368 LLGVLDDST
+368 LLGILDDST

-399 GAISVSYRNGKGA
+399 GVISVSYRNGKGA

-448 MVSAGELHRIVFVS
+448 MVSAGELTRIVFVS

>member
-1 MSDNENS
+1 MSDNEN
-8 NKKLMPEGGSSPP
+8 NNNDLMPVGGSSPP
-21 TDQVQTT
+21 TEENP
-28 DAPAVDSET
+28 PA
-37 KDTSSAEEEEK
+37 
-48 NPQTPSTDNDKDKDE
+48 PSTDKDKNQRHE
-63 SQGQETEGGE
+63 SNEGKKSEKSEDNKSDDSKKKE
-73 EPNENPNKENKNDYS
+73 EKSTLDKVVDTTTSVIGALGDAHNAAQKKEK
-88 ETAKKVG
+88 TP
-95 ESLGEKYNKM
+95 
-105 LEAKKNDN
+105 
-113 NKDSLGDQMKDL
+113 SLGDQMKDL
-125 NEVQVDKAFVSD
+125 SEVQVDKTFVSD

-183 GQGQITYVTMNFIR
+183 GQGQITYVTMNFFR

-243 GTPINAGISTGEG
+243 GTPINAGMSTDNG
-256 SKSAAPAKQTTDSSA
+256 SKSAASAKPAKDSSS
-271 KGNNETTGNKPGA
+271 KGNNEKTG
-284 STDNPAASKDNP
+284 DEPAASTEN
-296 AASKDNPAASSNNP
+296 SAASSNK
-310 TASAAGAKPTIST
+310 TAASAAGAKPTIST

-399 GAISVSYRNGKGA
+399 GVISVSYRNGKGA

-448 MVSAGELHRIVFVS
+448 MVSAGELTRIVFVS

>member
-1 MSDNENS
+1 MSDNENN
-8 NKKLMPEGGSSPP
+8 NKDLKPGGESSPP
-21 TDQVQTT
+21 TDQVSQT

-37 KDTSSAEEEEK
+37 TDTSSAEEE
-48 NPQTPSTDNDKDKDE
+48 NQQAPSTDNDNDE

-73 EPNENPNKENKNDYS
+73 KPDGNKKEDKNDLS
-88 ETAKKVG
+88 DQLKEAGK
-95 ESLGEKYNKM
+95 SLTQKYNEL

-113 NKDSLGDQMKDL
+113 KKDSLGDQMKDL

-176 GIKVDEN
+176 GIKVDED
-183 GQGQITYVTMNFIR
+183 GQGQITYVTMNFFR
-197 DGKQVKMRVP
+197 NGKQVKMRVP

-243 GTPINAGISTGEG
+243 GTPINAGMSTDNG
-256 SKSAAPAKQTTDSSA
+256 SKSAASAKPAKDSSA
-271 KGNNETTGNKPGA
+271 KVNNEKTGDEPAA
-284 STDNPAASKDNP
+284 STDNS
-296 AASKDNPAASSNNP
+296 AASSNK
-310 TASAAGAKPTIST
+310 TAASATGAKPTIST

-399 GAISVSYRNGKGA
+399 GVISVSYRNGKGA
-412 YAPTDVTCEPIEGE
+412 YAPTDVTCDPIEGE

-448 MVSAGELHRIVFVS
+448 MVSAGELTRIVFVS

>member
-1 MSDNENS
+1 MSDNEN
-8 NKKLMPEGGSSPP
+8 NNNDLKPVGGSSPP
-21 TDQVQTT
+21 TDQVSQT
-28 DAPAVDSET
+28 DAPAVGSENN
-37 KDTSSAEEEEK
+37 DTSSAEEKEEK
-48 NPQTPSTDNDKDKDE
+48 PQGPSTDNDKDKDE

-73 EPNENPNKENKNDYS
+73 ESNKENKNDFS

-95 ESLGEKYNKM
+95 KSLTEKYNEL

-113 NKDSLGDQMKDL
+113 KKDSLGDQMKDL

-183 GQGQITYVTMNFIR
+183 GQGQITYVTMNFFR

-243 GTPINAGISTGEG
+243 GTPINAGMSTDNG
-256 SKSAAPAKQTTDSSA
+256 SKSAASAKPAKDSSS
-271 KGNNETTGNKPGA
+271 KGNNEKTGDEPAA
-284 STDNPAASKDNP
+284 STDNS
-296 AASKDNPAASSNNP
+296 AASSNK
-310 TASAAGAKPTIST
+310 TAASAAGAKPTIST

-368 LLGVLDDST
+368 LLGILDDST

-448 MVSAGELHRIVFVS
+448 MVSAGELTRIVFVS

>member
-1 MSDNENS
+1 MSDNENN
-8 NKKLMPEGGSSPP
+8 NKDLKPGGESSPP
-21 TDQVQTT
+21 TDQVSQT

-37 KDTSSAEEEEK
+37 TDTSSAEEE
-48 NPQTPSTDNDKDKDE
+48 NQQAPSTDNDNDE

-73 EPNENPNKENKNDYS
+73 EPNKENKNDFS
-88 ETAKKVG
+88 ETAKNVG
-95 ESLGEKYNKM
+95 KSLTQKYNEL

-113 NKDSLGDQMKDL
+113 KKDSLGDQMKNL

-176 GIKVDEN
+176 GIKVDED
-183 GQGQITYVTMNFIR
+183 GQGQITYVTMNFFR

-243 GTPINAGISTGEG
+243 GTPINAGLSTDNS
-256 SKSAAPAKQTTDSSA
+256 SKSAASAKATTNSSS
-271 KGNNETTGNKPGA
+271 KGNNEKTGDEPAA
-284 STDNPAASKDNP
+284 STDNSAVSSNKTAASATGTK
-296 AASKDNPAASSNNP
+296 S
-310 TASAAGAKPTIST
+310 TIST

-399 GAISVSYRNGKGA
+399 GTISVSYRNGKGA
-412 YAPTDVTCEPIEGE
+412 YAPTDVTCDPIEGE

-448 MVSAGELHRIVFVS
+448 MVSAGELTRIVFVS